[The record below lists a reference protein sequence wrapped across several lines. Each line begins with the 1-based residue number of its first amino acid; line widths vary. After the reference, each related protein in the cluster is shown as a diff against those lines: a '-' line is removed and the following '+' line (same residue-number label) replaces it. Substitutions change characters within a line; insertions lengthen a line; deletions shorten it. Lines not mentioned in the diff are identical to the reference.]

1 MINICEKDKCTGCAA
16 CMNICAHNAISMTEQ
31 GICGYIYPEIDQ
43 DKCIDCGLCVKTCPA
58 NTPVKFNAPLKAF
71 AAISKDHN
79 DLMTSASGGASSV
92 LVNSVLNKNGIVYG
106 CVQRNYK
113 HISHERIDKI
123 EDAHLL
129 KGSKYVQSYIGYIY
143 RNVKEDLKTGK
154 TVLFTGTPCQIAG
167 LKSYLKKDY
176 DNLILVDL
184 VCHGVPSQKLLAED
198 VENLL
203 RDYPYADKEKI
214 SVEFRRKKNS
224 PGMFERD
231 WGKYI
236 SYGVF
241 LVMGRKDTSP
251 YKKKRQTF
259 LRDNYIT
266 AFMAETILRD
276 NCYKC
281 PYAQSQR
288 CGDITIADFW
298 GIKHA
303 PFQTSQGISLL
314 LPSTPKGVQI
324 IQDNKNLFDICERP
338 VEEAIHGN
346 GRLNR
351 PSVRPKERDIFL
363 NTYPNNTSKAY
374 NTSLKNYKEQYRI
387 KLLHKSLNKLKEH
400 SRFFRLFCRL
410 PKVNGLLVRSGLLR
424 IKLLKYLNK

>member
-1 MINICEKDKCTGCAA
+1 MIDICEKDKCTGCGA
-16 CMNICAHNAISMTEQ
+16 CMNVCAHNAISLTEQ
-31 GICGYIYPEIDQ
+31 GVFGYIYPEIDQ

-71 AAISKDHN
+71 AAISKDHH

-113 HISHERIDKI
+113 NISHERIDKI

-143 RNVKEDLKTGK
+143 RDVKEDLKTGK

-184 VCHGVPSQKLLAED
+184 VCHGVPSQKLLEED
-198 VENLL
+198 VEYLL
-203 RDYPYADKEKI
+203 RDYPNADKEKI
-214 SVEFRRKKNS
+214 RVEFRRKKRS
-224 PGMFERD
+224 PGEFEPD
-231 WGKYI
+231 WGTFI

-241 LVMGRKDTSP
+241 NGGGAKAFAH
-251 YKKKRQTF
+251 KKKKQDF
-259 LRDNYIT
+259 LIDNYIT
-266 AFMAETILRD
+266 AFMAGTIFRE
-276 NCYKC
+276 NCYTC
-281 PYAQSQR
+281 SYAQNQR
-288 CGDITIADFW
+288 GSDITIADFW
-298 GIKHA
+298 GLKKCA
-303 PFQTSQGISLL
+303 VPTTEGVSLL
-314 LPSTPKGVQI
+314 LPNTQKGLMAI
-324 IQDNKNLFDICERP
+324 NEFKENFIICERP
-338 VEEAIHGN
+338 VDEAINGN
-346 GRLNR
+346 GQLLH
-351 PSVRPKERDIFL
+351 PSLRPKERDVFL
-363 NTYPNNTSKAY
+363 STYPNNTSKAY
-374 NTSLKNYKEQYRI
+374 KASLKNYKEQYRI

-424 IKLLKYLNK
+424 IKLLRYLNK

>member
-16 CMNICAHNAISMTEQ
+16 CMNICAHNAISLTEQ

-43 DKCIDCGLCVKTCPA
+43 DKCIDCGLCVKTCPV

-71 AAISKDHN
+71 AAISKDHH

-129 KGSKYVQSYIGYIY
+129 KGSKYVQSHIGYIY
-143 RNVKEDLKTGK
+143 RDVKEDLKTGK

-224 PGMFERD
+224 PGMFEPD
-231 WGKYI
+231 WGTFI

-241 LVMGRKDTSP
+241 NNGGGKTFAH
-251 YKKKRQTF
+251 KKKKQKF
-259 LRDNYIT
+259 LADNYIT
-266 AFMAETILRD
+266 AFMAGTIFRE
-276 NCYKC
+276 NCYTC

-288 CGDITIADFW
+288 GSDITIADFW
-298 GIKHA
+298 GLKKCA
-303 PFQTSQGISLL
+303 FTTTEGVSLL
-314 LPSTPKGVQI
+314 LSNTQKGLRAI
-324 IQDNKNLFDICERP
+324 NEFKENFIICERP
-338 VEEAIHGN
+338 VEEAINGN
-346 GRLNR
+346 GQLLH
-351 PSVRPKERDIFL
+351 PSFRPKERDIFL
-363 NTYPNNTSKAY
+363 NTYPNNSLKAY
-374 NTSLKNYKEQYRI
+374 NISLNNYKEQYRI
-387 KLLHKSLNKLKEH
+387 KLLYKSLNKLKEH
-400 SRFFRLFCRL
+400 YRFFRLFCRL

-424 IKLLKYLNK
+424 IKLLRYLNK

>member
-1 MINICEKDKCTGCAA
+1 MIDICEKDKCTGCGA
-16 CMNICAHNAISMTEQ
+16 CMNVCAHNAISLTEQ
-31 GICGYIYPEIDQ
+31 GVCGYIYPEIDQ

-58 NTPVKFNAPLKAF
+58 NTPVKLNAPLKAF
-71 AAISKDHN
+71 AAISKDHH

-113 HISHERIDKI
+113 NISHERIDKI

-143 RNVKEDLKTGK
+143 RDVKEDLKAGK
-154 TVLFTGTPCQIAG
+154 IVLFTGTPCQIAG

-176 DNLILVDL
+176 DNLLLVDL
-184 VCHGVPSQKLLAED
+184 VCHGVPSQKLLEED
-198 VENLL
+198 VEYLL
-203 RDYPYADKEKI
+203 RDYPNADKEKI
-214 SVEFRRKKNS
+214 RVEFRRKKNS

-241 LVMGRKDTSP
+241 LEMGGSAFRL
-251 YKKKRQTF
+251 KKKQEF

-281 PYAQSQR
+281 PYAQSKR

-298 GIKHA
+298 GINHA
-303 PFQTSQGISLL
+303 PFQTNQGISLL

-324 IQDNKNLFDICERP
+324 IQDNKDLFDICERP
-338 VEEAIHGN
+338 VEEAINGN
-346 GRLNR
+346 GRLNK

-363 NTYPNNTSKAY
+363 NTYPNNSLKAY
-374 NTSLKNYKEQYRI
+374 NISLNNYKEQYRI

-400 SRFFRLFCRL
+400 YRFFRLFCRL
-410 PKVNGLLVRSGLLR
+410 PKVNGLLVRLGLLR
-424 IKLLKYLNK
+424 IKLLRYLNK

>member
-1 MINICEKDKCTGCAA
+1 MKNICEKDKCTGCSA
-16 CMNICAHNAISMTEQ
+16 CMNVCAHNAISITEQ
-31 GICGYIYPEIDQ
+31 GVCGYIYPEIDQ
-43 DKCIDCGLCVKTCPA
+43 NKCIDCGLCVKTCPV

-71 AAISKDHN
+71 AAISKDHY

-92 LVNSVLNKNGIVYG
+92 LVNGVLNKNGIVYG

-123 EDAHLL
+123 EYAHLL
-129 KGSKYVQSYIGYIY
+129 KGSKYVQSDIGYIY
-143 RNVKEDLKTGK
+143 RDVKEDLKTGK

-184 VCHGVPSQKLLAED
+184 VCHGVPSQKLLIED

-203 RDYPYADKEKI
+203 RDYPPVNKEEVC
-214 SVEFRRKKNS
+214 VEFRRKKNS
-224 PGMFERD
+224 LGIFERD

-241 LVMGRKDTSP
+241 LIMGRGDTLP
-251 YKKKRQTF
+251 NKKKRQTF

-281 PYAQSQR
+281 PYAQSKR

-303 PFQTSQGISLL
+303 PFQTKQGISLL
-314 LPSTPKGVQI
+314 LPSTPKGVQL
-324 IQDNKNLFDICERP
+324 IQDNKDLFDICERP
-338 VEEAIHGN
+338 IVEAINGN

-363 NTYPNNTSKAY
+363 NTYPNNSSKAY
-374 NTSLKNYKEQYRI
+374 NISLKNYKEQYRI

-400 SRFFRLFCRL
+400 SCFFRLFCKL
-410 PKVNGLLVRSGLLR
+410 PKVYGLLVRSGLLR
-424 IKLLKYLNK
+424 IRLLRYFNK

>member
-1 MINICEKDKCTGCAA
+1 MIDICEKEKCTGCAA
-16 CMNICAHNAISMTEQ
+16 CMNVCAHNAISMAEQ
-31 GICGYIYPEIDQ
+31 GVCGYIYPTIDQ
-43 DKCIDCGLCVKTCPA
+43 NKCIGCGICVKTCPV
-58 NTPVKFNAPLKAF
+58 NTPIKFNAPLKAF
-71 AAISKDHN
+71 AAISKDHD

-92 LVNSVLNKNGIVYG
+92 LVNSILTKNGIVYG

-123 EDAHLL
+123 EDAYLL
-129 KGSKYVQSYIGYIY
+129 KGSKYVQSDIGYIY
-143 RNVKEDLKTGK
+143 RDVKEDLKTSK

-203 RDYPYADKEKI
+203 RDYPNVERNKVH
-214 SVEFRRKKNS
+214 VEFRRKKNS

-241 LVMGRKDTSP
+241 LIMGEKNTSS
-251 YKKKRQTF
+251 KKKKKQKF
-259 LRDNYIT
+259 LIDNYIT

-281 PYAQSQR
+281 PYAQSKR

-298 GIKHA
+298 GIKYA
-303 PFQTSQGISLL
+303 PFQTNQGISLL
-314 LPSTPKGVQI
+314 LPSTPKGVQL
-324 IQDNKNLFDICERP
+324 IQDNKELFDICERP
-338 VEEAIHGN
+338 LEEAINGN
-346 GRLNR
+346 GRLIK
-351 PSVRPKERDIFL
+351 PSSRPKERDDFL

-374 NTSLKNYKEQYRI
+374 YTSLKNYKEQYRT
-387 KLLHKSLNKLKEH
+387 KLLHKSLNQLKKH
-400 SRFFRLFCRL
+400 SRFFRWFCRL
-410 PKVNGLLVRSGLLR
+410 PKVNGLLVRLGLLR
-424 IKLLKYLNK
+424 IKLLGFLCK